1 MTTTKFW
8 LRSLCLLLVVF
19 PALLAPGPVSA
30 QPAPATTAAQAEKA
44 QDIPDVELLDQR
56 GRPVRFHRDLVADRV
71 VAIQF
76 IFTSCRLACPLLG
89 VQFGKLQELVGEKL
103 DHGVQL
109 ISISVDPLTDRPER
123 LAAWAEQFKA
133 RPGWTQVTG
142 DRSEIET
149 LLKALGAYT
158 ADKNSHTSF
167 VLLIDAKN
175 ENWKRLDGFS
185 SAAAIATEIDHLLAA
200 DRP

>member
-1 MTTTKFW
+1 MTATR
-8 LRSLCLLLVVF
+8 LRPASFFLLLV
-19 PALLAPGPVSA
+19 ALSAQLASA
-30 QPAPATTAAQAEKA
+30 QPAPANPAPQAEKA

-56 GRPVRFHRDLVADRV
+56 GHPVRFRDLVADRV

-142 DRSEIET
+142 DRSEIEK

-175 ENWKRLDGFS
+175 EQWKRLDGFS

-200 DRP
+200 DRH